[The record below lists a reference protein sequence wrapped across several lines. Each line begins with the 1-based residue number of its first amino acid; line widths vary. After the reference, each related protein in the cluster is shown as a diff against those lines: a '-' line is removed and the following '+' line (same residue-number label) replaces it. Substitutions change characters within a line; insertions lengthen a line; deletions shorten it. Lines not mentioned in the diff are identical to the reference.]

1 MVPRPVNSLFT
12 GRTELVDRIQSALR
26 DDDQGTTKV
35 KRLVITGIGG
45 IGKSEVCLQV
55 AHMMRKECVA
65 ESCYCNMSARLLIVN
80 SFWGVFWVDVGS
92 ESNAKNDF
100 LAVAKTLGSSAES
113 VEESLRVLANTK
125 EHWLLIL
132 DNADDPR
139 YDYARY
145 LPSGTHGAVL
155 MTSRI
160 PQCAR
165 YSMSPVETL
174 EGLDEEL
181 STQLFL
187 KAALVPEESWQ
198 SWITQAQEI
207 VRLLGAHTLALIQA
221 GAYIAE
227 GYCRLDQYLERY
239 QRQRKRLLEH
249 YPEQEQ
255 SRYRHVYATF
265 EASIDVLGSSGNEAG
280 RDALDLLAILST
292 LQSSVLPL
300 HVFAEAWA
308 DAKERLKAEG
318 TVMGDMYALSQRY
331 ASQLPEFIDGQANEW
346 DDYRLNKAS
355 TLLTS
360 LSLVTRHRLDDLDGL
375 SMHPLTHAWAKD
387 RLGKEQQQAVWVRVG
402 CLLALSRRKGWS
414 EAWQVHEKLL
424 RPHLQAFLS
433 PSVDA
438 MFSFG
443 PLEMMAPIL
452 LHCGWA
458 LNQMREDGRLESLL
472 DGIYRVLQITPSN
485 PSQEHVGLWRLAAS
499 NMSHMGHGLSTVALL
514 EHVVKVRETTVAETH
529 PDRLLLQHELASA
542 YRDNGQITKAVA
554 LLEQVVKV
562 EETTL
567 AETHPDRL
575 LSQHALASAYRMDG
589 QITKAVALLEHVVK
603 VQETTLTETYP
614 DRLLSQHELA
624 SAYRVNG
631 QITEAVAL
639 LEHVV
644 KVRKTTLTET
654 HPNQLSSQHELASAY
669 LDNGQTT
676 KAVALLEHVVN
687 VRETTLTE
695 THPDRLSSQHELAS
709 AYLDNGQITKAVALL
724 EHVVKVWGTTLAET
738 HANRL
743 TSQHELGRAYYDSG
757 QTKEAVTLLEHVVA
771 VRSQV
776 LEENR
781 PERLASQHMLAV
793 GYYHNGQTKEA
804 IALLEHVVA
813 IESKVLEENHPDRLL
828 SIELLQKYRS
838 RLAQSEDL
846 EQR

>member
-45 IGKSEVCLQV
+45 MGKSEVCLQV
-55 AHMMRKECVA
+55 AHVMRKECVA

-187 KAALVPEESWQ
+187 KAAQVPEESWQ
-198 SWITQAQEI
+198 SWNTQAREI
-207 VRLLGAHTLALIQA
+207 VDLLGAHTLALIQA

-227 GYCRLDQYLERY
+227 GYCRLDQYVERY

-249 YPEQEQ
+249 YPEQEH
-255 SRYRHVYATF
+255 SRYGHVYATF

-280 RDALDLLAILST
+280 RDALDLLAILSM

-308 DAKERLKAEG
+308 RAKERLKAEG
-318 TVMGDMYALSQRY
+318 TVMGDTYALGRRH

-360 LSLVTRHRLDDLDGL
+360 LSLVTRHRLDDFDGL
-375 SMHPLTHAWAKD
+375 SMHPLAHAWAKD

-402 CLLALSRRKGWS
+402 CLLALSRRKGRS

-433 PSVDA
+433 PSIDA
-438 MFSFG
+438 MISFG
-443 PLEMMAPIL
+443 PPEMMMPIL
-452 LHCGWA
+452 LQCGWA
-458 LNQMREDGRLESLL
+458 LDVMREDGRLESLL
-472 DGIYRVLQITPSN
+472 DGIYGVLQITPSN
-485 PSQEHVGLWRLAAS
+485 PLQEHIKLWRLAAM
-499 NMSHMGHGLSTVALL
+499 NMKYMGHTREAVTLLEHVVKMRETTLAETHPHRLSSQHELASAYRKNGQITKAVALL
-514 EHVVKVRETTVAETH
+514 EHVVKVRETTLTETH
-529 PDRLLLQHELASA
+529 PNRLASQHELASA
-542 YRDNGQITKAVA
+542 YRKNGQT
-554 LLEQVVKV
+554 
-562 EETTL
+562 
-567 AETHPDRL
+567 
-575 LSQHALASAYRMDG
+575 
-589 QITKAVALLEHVVK
+589 TKAVALLEHVVK
-603 VQETTLTETYP
+603 VQETTVADTHP
-614 DRLLSQHELA
+614 HRLASQHALA
-624 SAYRVNG
+624 SAYR
-631 QITEAVAL
+631 
-639 LEHVV
+639 
-644 KVRKTTLTET
+644 K
-654 HPNQLSSQHELASAY
+654 
-669 LDNGQTT
+669 NGQTT
-676 KAVALLEHVVN
+676 KAVALLEHVV
-687 VRETTLTE
+687 EMWE
-695 THPDRLSSQHELAS
+695 
-709 AYLDNGQITKAVALL
+709 
-724 EHVVKVWGTTLAET
+724 TTLAET
-738 HANRL
+738 HP
-743 TSQHELGRAYYDSG
+743 H
-757 QTKEAVTLLEHVVA
+757 
-771 VRSQV
+771 
-776 LEENR
+776 
-781 PERLASQHMLAV
+781 RLASQHALAIV
-793 GYYHNGQTKEA
+793 YYYDGQTKEA

-813 IESKVLEENHPDRLL
+813 VDSQVHEENHPDRLA
-828 SIELLQKYRS
+828 SMKQLQKYRS
-838 RLAQSEDL
+838 QLAKSEDL

>member
-45 IGKSEVCLQV
+45 MGKSEVCLQV
-55 AHMMRKECVA
+55 AHVMRKECVA

-160 PQCAR
+160 PECVR
-165 YSMSPVETL
+165 YSTSPAEKL
-174 EGLDEEL
+174 EGLDGEL

-198 SWITQAQEI
+198 SWITQAQGI

-280 RDALDLLAILST
+280 RDALDLLAILCT

-300 HVFAEAWA
+300 QVFAEAWA
-308 DAKERLKAEG
+308 GAKERLKAKG
-318 TVMGDMYALSQRY
+318 TVIGNTYRLGQRH

-387 RLGKEQQQAVWVRVG
+387 RLGREQQQTAWVRVG
-402 CLLALSRRKGWS
+402 CLLALSSSGGWRQG
-414 EAWQVHEKLL
+414 WQVHEKLL
-424 RPHLQAFLS
+424 RPHLQAFLL

-438 MFSFG
+438 MLMFG
-443 PLEMMAPIL
+443 PPGMMVPIL
-452 LHCGWA
+452 LECGWA
-458 LNQMREDGRLESLL
+458 LSRMREDGQVESLL
-472 DGIYRVLQITPSN
+472 DGIYGVLRITPSN
-485 PSQEHVGLWRLAAS
+485 PSQEHLDLWNLAAR
-499 NMSHMGHGLSTVALL
+499 NMGHMGHARQAVALF
-514 EHVVKVRETTVAETH
+514 EHVVKVRETTLAETH
-529 PDRLLLQHELASA
+529 SKRLDSQHELASA
-542 YRDNGQITKAVA
+542 YLNNRQITKAVA
-554 LLEQVVKV
+554 LLEHIVKV

-567 AETHPDRL
+567 TETHSDRL
-575 LSQHALASAYRMDG
+575 ASQHELASAYNSNG
-589 QITKAVALLEHVVK
+589 QTTKAVALLEHVVK
-603 VQETTLTETYP
+603 VQETTLAETHP

-624 SAYRVNG
+624 NAYRMN
-631 QITEAVAL
+631 E
-639 LEHVV
+639 
-644 KVRKTTLTET
+644 
-654 HPNQLSSQHELASAY
+654 
-669 LDNGQTT
+669 
-676 KAVALLEHVVN
+676 
-687 VRETTLTE
+687 
-695 THPDRLSSQHELAS
+695 
-709 AYLDNGQITKAVALL
+709 QITKAVALL
-724 EHVVKVWGTTLAET
+724 EHVVKVEETTLTETHPDRLASQHALASAYRENRQITKAIALLEYITKMEETTLAEI
-738 HANRL
+738 HPERL
-743 TSQHELGRAYYDSG
+743 KSQHRLAMVYYDDG
-757 QTKEAVTLLEHVVA
+757 QIKEAVTLLERVVA

-793 GYYHNGQTKEA
+793 VYYHNGQTKEA

-813 IESKVLEENHPDRLL
+813 LRSKYIEENHPDRLL